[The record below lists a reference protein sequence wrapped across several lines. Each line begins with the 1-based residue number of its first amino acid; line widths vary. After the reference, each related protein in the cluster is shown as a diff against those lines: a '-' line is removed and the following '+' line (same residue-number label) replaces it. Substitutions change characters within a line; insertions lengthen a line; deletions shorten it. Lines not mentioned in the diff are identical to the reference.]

1 MPVAAY
7 RILFFALCL
16 CFFLSPARAQTAG
29 GLPVPSEEVT
39 AQPRRPQTYG
49 TQSQSIMTL
58 NAWEFEP
65 VDSGTTTGFTGN
77 FQRYKTGG
85 SNFPTLVAGIHLP
98 SGALVSFVEIT
109 GCDGLT
115 NAPIGAHF
123 VACPDPNGAC
133 SVVGQVASTV
143 AGAPGCGYFT
153 SPQFA
158 HTIDNLANTYFIYMI
173 LDAADINLSFRNVRI
188 YYQLQVSPDPA
199 GQTFPDVP
207 FGHPQHRF
215 VEALFAAGITAGCG
229 GGNYCPDAPLT
240 RGQMAVF
247 LSIALG
253 LHHPY

>member
-1 MPVAAY
+1 MPVAGY
-7 RILFFALCL
+7 RMLALVGLCL
-16 CFFLSPARAQTAG
+16 WFSLSPARAQTAG
-29 GLPVPSEEVT
+29 GLPVPSEEAG
-39 AQPRRPQTYG
+39 AQPRRPETYG
-49 TQSQSIMTL
+49 TQSQSIVTL

-65 VDSGTTTGFTGN
+65 ADSGTTTGETLS

-85 SNFPTLVAGIHLP
+85 LSRLYAGIHLP
-98 SGALVSFVEIT
+98 SGALVKFIEIT
-109 GCDGLT
+109 GCDTTTTQWIVAALE
-115 NAPIGAHF
+115 
-123 VACPDPNGAC
+123 ACPDPNGAC
-133 SVVGQVASTV
+133 SDVASATSTV

-153 SPQFA
+153 SAEFA
-158 HTIDNLANTYFIYMI
+158 HTIDNLANTYYI
-173 LDAADINLSFRNVRI
+173 LVYLYVADTTISFRNVRI

-253 LHHPY
+253 LHHAF